1 MEKPA
6 LCLVNKM
13 DTEGAE
19 EKLEELKEL
28 LGKGYDEGV
37 TLMDEDSRPRRRI
50 TFDEVIPMSAKFSLP
65 SVMAVKDKVRDWLDR
80 HHDRDHFD
88 QGQRPQIGGKLARL
102 NVDSGPRLV

>member
-1 MEKPA
+1 MTKTA
-6 LCLVNKM
+6 FFFLLWDHF
-13 DTEGAE
+13 DT
-19 EKLEELKEL
+19 LKQAHIE
-28 LGKGYDEGV
+28 
-37 TLMDEDSRPRRRI
+37 SAARI